1 MPMGTNSIP
10 VMICINRKKDIMK
23 KGFTLVELI
32 AVISI
37 MSVILLIGIP
47 TYTYINNK
55 TKENL
60 YMSKVNELL
69 AKGSVYAEETGL
81 FAFSVNTL
89 VEEGK
94 VSSDNESGQIL
105 DPRDQRKMNCDII
118 RVVYENNQYEAS
130 YAISDACLSDE
141 ELNNQ
146 YGMFQI
152 IVKNKE
158 GDVVSDYDT
167 WHNITEYYLSYELK
181 EEYQNFASNI
191 LSVTWSG
198 EGDKTCSIDTLAE
211 CDKYLVSATSVKR
224 TTIVLKIEMNINES
238 RLSTTYKVNLQMD
251 NESPILVPGSMN
263 YDNTI
268 PTTEKRKVT
277 FELSDNL
284 GSGVSSYSLSPN
296 KECDNYKESSDGL
309 QTEYLDNGE
318 YYLCV
323 KDNVGLETSYFDDN
337 DKIVINNVDNKDLTI
352 YLTNSSS
359 GTWTKN
365 NVDINVISNK
375 DKMDFCLYKYDN
387 NEYAR
392 YNKSFISSKLILD
405 SITEEQDR
413 KLTLVC
419 YDVAGNSSNEVSTN
433 VKIDKTG
440 PTISYAVASSTAGT
454 SGWYKKLQLK
464 VTLADSKS
472 GVSSAKYCTTT
483 SSSCTPTTGVTLT
496 NNTFNINI
504 PNGKQVLCTT
514 ATDKVG
520 NSTTK
525 CSSAYSVDG
534 SNPSVSYSIA
544 SKTAGENGWY
554 KALSIKASLSDSPS
568 GVRTAKYCET
578 GSSTCTPGTNATIS
592 SNAFNVSLSNGS
604 NRKVCVNV
612 TDWAGNTSSTT
623 CSSAYSIDNTVPT
636 AKISATCS
644 GSQVKVSASGS
655 TDSGSGIGTYYYKV
669 GNGSYVS
676 STSNSYSFS
685 STGGTFYVKVKD
697 KAGNVSSEVSQSV
710 NCGPSYNLK
719 YTFSESTSII
729 PLNGKQMVIV
739 RGYGPR
745 NLTNA
750 GNYFES
756 YTTIQIVNVNTDG
769 SISLGTETKVL
780 TGEKGSGY
788 GGVYAARIDDSHIM
802 VIGASVLKY
811 KKSNGRQWATGLTYS
826 VIEISGNSIKV
837 IASKTQDYDAYC
849 DYSPSDIACNGR
861 TCNGFFMKD
870 CGGNWH
876 HNIDTISWGG
886 GNSINVSLG
895 RNHHVDSACY
905 PEPSSDKANRYGCP
919 YLAEFKTTESLSYV
933 TVGITPGVCLLY
945 PTRGI
950 YSYRGLLDPTINGTK
965 YNFGY
970 TTIVGTSTKVQ
981 KTGPIGRLSSN
992 RFVIMENDT
1001 IYFYTYTN
1009 NTIITE
1015 SKTLKI
1021 PTVSCSS
1028 SSHID
1033 NCANNYHS
1041 SSISC
1046 TERSFISAGDHL
1058 YLLVEGKY
1066 LYLIQG

>member
-1 MPMGTNSIP
+1 MFMVINFILD
-10 VMICINRKKDIMK
+10 MICINRKKDIVK

-37 MSVILLIGIP
+37 LSVILLIGIP

-60 YMSKVNELL
+60 YTSKVNELL

-94 VSSDNESGQIL
+94 ISPDNESGQIL

-130 YAISDACLSDE
+130 YAMSDECLSDE

-167 WHNITEYYLSYELK
+167 WHNVTEYYLSYELK

-198 EGDKTCSIDTLAE
+198 EGDKTCSIDNLAE
-211 CDKYLVSATSVKR
+211 CDTYLVSATSVKR

-337 DKIVINNVDNKDLTI
+337 DKIVITNVDNKDLTI

-359 GTWTKN
+359 GTWAKN

-405 SITEEQDR
+405 SITEEQER

-419 YDVAGNSSNEVSTN
+419 YDSAGNSSNEVSTN

-454 SGWYKKLQLK
+454 SGWYKKLLLK

-483 SSSCTPTTGVTLT
+483 NSSCTPTTGVTLT

-525 CSSAYSVDG
+525 CSSTYSVDG

-544 SKTAGENGWY
+544 SKTTGENSWY
-554 KALSIKASLSDSPS
+554 KALSIKASLSDSTS
-568 GVRTAKYCET
+568 GVRTAKYCEI

-612 TDWAGNTSSTT
+612 TDWAGNTSGTT

-697 KAGNVSSEVSQSV
+697 KAGNVSKEVSQSV

-719 YTFSESTSII
+719 YTFDQYKQII
-729 PLNGKQMVIV
+729 PLNSKQMLIV
-739 RGYGPR
+739 TGYIPGTR
-745 NLTNA
+745 NNKS
-750 GNYFES
+750 GYDYFDS
-756 YTTIQIVNVNTDG
+756 YTTIQIINVNTDG
-769 SISLGTETKVL
+769 SISFGTETKVL
-780 TGEKGSGY
+780 TGERGSAY
-788 GGVYAARIDDSHIM
+788 SGVLAARIDDTHIM
-802 VIGASVLKY
+802 VMGMSARAVKY
-811 KKSNGRQWATGLTYS
+811 TKEYTRKQTFS
-826 VIEISGNSIKV
+826 VITITGNSMSV
-837 IASKTQDYDAYC
+837 AASTSKSSDSFYDWGIRYLG
-849 DYSPSDIACNGR
+849 CNGR
-861 TCNGFFMKD
+861 TCYAESEYYSGAHDFYVSDTVTWNG
-870 CGGNWH
+870 GSTVSY
-876 HNIDTISWGG
+876 DTTRSSRYS
-886 GNSINVSLG
+886 NTD
-895 RNHHVDSACY
+895 RY
-905 PEPSSDKANRYGCP
+905 PIGSYDPANRYGCP
-919 YLAEFKTTESLSYV
+919 VLSVPYPAFT
-933 TVGITPGVCLLY
+933 TVGLSSGVCVLQPSSVSGY
-945 PTRGI
+945 Y
-950 YSYRGLLDPTINGTK
+950 YSPTINGTR
-965 YNFGY
+965 YDLGY
-970 TTIVGTSTKVQ
+970 TYIAGTSVRVQ
-981 KTGPIGRLSSN
+981 KTGTLGRLSSN
-992 RFVIMENDT
+992 RFTIMSEDT
-1001 IYFYTYTN
+1001 MYFYNYTN
-1009 NTIITE
+1009 GDIVAE
-1015 SKTLKI
+1015 SKTLKV
-1021 PTVSCSS
+1021 PTVTCTT
-1028 SSHID
+1028 
-1033 NCANNYHS
+1033 NRYNQKK
-1041 SSISC
+1041 C

>member
-1 MPMGTNSIP
+1 MPTGTNSIP
-10 VMICINRKKDIMK
+10 VMICINRKKDVMK

-55 TKENL
+55 MKENL
-60 YMSKVNELL
+60 YTSKVNELL

-94 VSSDNESGQIL
+94 ISPDNESGQIL

-130 YAISDACLSDE
+130 YAMSDACLSDE

-152 IVKNKE
+152 IVKNKD

-198 EGDKTCSIDTLAE
+198 EGDKTCSIDNLAE
-211 CDKYLVSATSVKR
+211 CDTYLVSATSVKR

-337 DKIVINNVDNKDLTI
+337 DKIVITNVDNKDLTI

-359 GTWTKN
+359 GTWAKN

-405 SITEEQDR
+405 SITEEQDQ

-419 YDVAGNSSNEVSTN
+419 YDAAGNSSNEVSTN

-440 PTISYAVASSTAGT
+440 PTISYAVVSSTAGT

-534 SNPSVSYSIA
+534 SNPSVSYSIV
-544 SKTAGENGWY
+544 SKTTGENGWY
-554 KALSIKASLSDSPS
+554 KALSIKASLSDSTS

-578 GSSTCTPGTNATIS
+578 GSSTCTPSANATIS

-612 TDWAGNTSSTT
+612 TDWAGNTSGTT
-623 CSSAYSIDNTVPT
+623 CSSAYSIDNVAPTVGINTSSSGKNVTVT
-636 AKISATCS
+636 ATNAK
-644 GSQVKVSASGS
+644 
-655 TDSGSGIGTYYYKV
+655 DNLSGIASYEYKKD
-669 GNGSYVS
+669 SDAWIS
-676 STSNSYSFS
+676 STSSKYTYTNL
-685 STGGTFYVKVKD
+685 TDGTHTFYVRVKD
-697 KAGNVSSEVSQSV
+697 KAGNYSSSQSSSV
-710 NCGPSYNLK
+710 KIVTEGPDDYNWSK
-719 YTFSESTSII
+719 SVACDKTKFQNII
-729 PLNGKQMVIV
+729 DTGK
-739 RGYGPR
+739 
-745 NLTNA
+745 
-750 GNYFES
+750 FES
-756 YTTIQIVNVNTDG
+756 YINYQAFRNAMYDCSSVTSGVLKNSSTAYNILRNSSRTKL
-769 SISLGTETKVL
+769 IS
-780 TGEKGSGY
+780 GSGK
-788 GGVYAARIDDSHIM
+788 AA
-802 VIGASVLKY
+802 
-811 KKSNGRQWATGLTYS
+811 
-826 VIEISGNSIKV
+826 
-837 IASKTQDYDAYC
+837 
-849 DYSPSDIACNGR
+849 
-861 TCNGFFMKD
+861 
-870 CGGNWH
+870 
-876 HNIDTISWGG
+876 
-886 GNSINVSLG
+886 
-895 RNHHVDSACY
+895 
-905 PEPSSDKANRYGCP
+905 
-919 YLAEFKTTESLSYV
+919 SY
-933 TVGITPGVCLLY
+933 TWK
-945 PTRGI
+945 
-950 YSYRGLLDPTINGTK
+950 N
-965 YNFGY
+965 
-970 TTIVGTSTKVQ
+970 
-981 KTGPIGRLSSN
+981 
-992 RFVIMENDT
+992 
-1001 IYFYTYTN
+1001 
-1009 NTIITE
+1009 
-1015 SKTLKI
+1015 
-1021 PTVSCSS
+1021 SS
-1028 SSHID
+1028 SSVCTKAICMDPRSNYASSLIYNGKVLVLSASTNTSLPKYGTKKSHCIENGGFGNCD
-1033 NCANNYHS
+1033 NSGDRWWTMGKYNIWVCDTNNNCSKASGWGYCTKTNNGNVNLEDCP
-1041 SSISC
+1041 SSIN
-1046 TERSFISAGDHL
+1046 RSALFVNGVKVALYGVQEWHTDSGSGDKD
-1058 YLLVEGKY
+1058 YIKY
-1066 LYLIQG
+1066 SDGMVYVQIFVI

>member
-1 MPMGTNSIP
+1 
-10 VMICINRKKDIMK
+10 MK

-55 TKENL
+55 MKENL
-60 YMSKVNELL
+60 YTSKVNELL

-483 SSSCTPTTGVTLT
+483 NSSCTPTTGVTLT

-504 PNGKQVLCTT
+504 PNGKQVLCAT

-544 SKTAGENGWY
+544 SKTSGENDWY
-554 KALSIKASLSDSPS
+554 KALSIKVSTSDLDSGIASSMYCVTTENRCEPSTSVILSD
-568 GVRTAKYCET
+568 
-578 GSSTCTPGTNATIS
+578 NA
-592 SNAFNVSLSNGS
+592 
-604 NRKVCVNV
+604 
-612 TDWAGNTSSTT
+612 
-623 CSSAYSIDNTVPT
+623 
-636 AKISATCS
+636 
-644 GSQVKVSASGS
+644 
-655 TDSGSGIGTYYYKV
+655 YKV
-669 GNGSYVS
+669 TLETNK
-676 STSNSYSFS
+676 NSQIICAN
-685 STGGTFYVKVKD
+685 TTD
-697 KAGNVSSEVSQSV
+697 KAGNVSSTNCSTYYNVDTKDPTAKISAKVSNS
-710 NCGPSYNLK
+710 NITISAEGSIDEGSGINK
-719 YTFSESTSII
+719 YYYSKDGGNSFTESTSSTYTFTGLSNATYTLVVKVADKSGRVSGTVSTKATVNVGTLLTTYVTSLVGNGQVISDDPGGNARYYGVNPNNYVSFNGELWRII
-729 PLNGKQMVIV
+729 GSFKNIDNGNGTKESRVKIIRSVAYSKTAPWDDAASYNYRLKANWSSSSLRAGMNGDFYNNFTSAAKNLMNQALWP
-739 RGYGPR
+739 RGGVTAKATASEIYISER
-745 NLTNA
+745 NGTVVDSSLETSWT
-750 GNYFES
+750 GNIALIYAS
-756 YTTIQIVNVNTDG
+756 DYAYATSGGSTRTRNDCLTTIQS
-769 SISLGTETKVL
+769 SIRGISKYDSQCYANNWFYKMFSLNSYTLSPTGARDLVMTQYGLAGATIAADISSFPVLYLKADVKKVS
-780 TGEKGSGY
+780 GSG
-788 GGVYAARIDDSHIM
+788 
-802 VIGASVLKY
+802 
-811 KKSNGRQWATGLTYS
+811 T
-826 VIEISGNSIKV
+826 
-837 IASKTQDYDAYC
+837 
-849 DYSPSDIACNGR
+849 
-861 TCNGFFMKD
+861 
-870 CGGNWH
+870 
-876 HNIDTISWGG
+876 
-886 GNSINVSLG
+886 
-895 RNHHVDSACY
+895 
-905 PEPSSDKANRYGCP
+905 
-919 YLAEFKTTESLSYV
+919 
-933 TVGITPGVCLLY
+933 
-945 PTRGI
+945 
-950 YSYRGLLDPTINGTK
+950 
-965 YNFGY
+965 
-970 TTIVGTSTKVQ
+970 
-981 KTGPIGRLSSN
+981 
-992 RFVIMENDT
+992 
-1001 IYFYTYTN
+1001 
-1009 NTIITE
+1009 
-1015 SKTLKI
+1015 
-1021 PTVSCSS
+1021 SS
-1028 SSHID
+1028 SPYQLS
-1033 NCANNYHS
+1033 
-1041 SSISC
+1041 
-1046 TERSFISAGDHL
+1046 L
-1058 YLLVEGKY
+1058 
-1066 LYLIQG
+1066 